1 MAARVYILEKDRM
14 LAGNLM
20 EDQLNDLSS
29 KHTDFDIDTSLSQT
43 SDAKEPQGVGNISH
57 GCA

>member
-1 MAARVYILEKDRM
+1 MVAVT
-14 LAGNLM
+14 M

-29 KHTDFDIDTSLSQT
+29 KHTDFDIDTSLSQ
-43 SDAKEPQGVGNISH
+43 PQMQKNLKVLETISH